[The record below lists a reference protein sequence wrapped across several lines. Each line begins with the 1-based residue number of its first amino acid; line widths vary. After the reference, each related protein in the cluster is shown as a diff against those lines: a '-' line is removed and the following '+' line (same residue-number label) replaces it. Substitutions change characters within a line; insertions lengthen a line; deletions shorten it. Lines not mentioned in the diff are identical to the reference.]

1 MRDDCALCCRN
12 WQWWKLYIRV
22 KPLLSIARAEDEM
35 KKKEEEWAK
44 TKEELDKLQ
53 ARYKEL
59 EEQNVDLLK
68 SKNDLTLEVCI

>member
-1 MRDDCALCCRN
+1 
-12 WQWWKLYIRV
+12 
-22 KPLLSIARAEDEM
+22 M

-44 TKEELDKLQ
+44 TKEELEKLQ

-68 SKNDLTLEVCI
+68 SKNDLTLEVRDTKLLDLR

>member
-1 MRDDCALCCRN
+1 
-12 WQWWKLYIRV
+12 
-22 KPLLSIARAEDEM
+22 M

-44 TKEELDKLQ
+44 TKEELEKLQ

-68 SKNDLTLEVCI
+68 SKNDLTLEVRDTKLLDLRRTIVLQN